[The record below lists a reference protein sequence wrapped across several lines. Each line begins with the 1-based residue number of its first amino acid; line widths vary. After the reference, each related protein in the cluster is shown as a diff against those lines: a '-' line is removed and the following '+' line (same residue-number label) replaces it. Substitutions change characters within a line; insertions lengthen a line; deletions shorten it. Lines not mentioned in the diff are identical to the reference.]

1 MPNSPSIRRPGRP
14 ASLQLPKTEPP
25 SQKMTK
31 AAFARW
37 IGRKAPRLSQ
47 LIKQSVI
54 TEPAIT
60 AEGMIVPALAIE
72 QMQEAGC
79 FADADALVVDAATAA
94 SKVAEDCKAASLTY
108 DEARTATETLKAHQ
122 ALLDLRQR
130 RGELIETAKADA
142 VAFAAARAF
151 RDGLQALPP
160 RVVPEMAARLGLEPA
175 RLLAEMN
182 ASIRM
187 FLTEISDFGADWRQG
202 LR

>member
-1 MPNSPSIRRPGRP
+1 MPNSPSVRRPGRP

-25 SQKMTK
+25 SRKMTK

-37 IGRKAPRLSQ
+37 IGRKAPRVSQ

-60 AEGMIVPALAIE
+60 ADGMIVPVLAIK

-79 FADADALVVDAATAA
+79 FADNDALTVYTAA
-94 SKVAEDCKAASLTY
+94 AISKMADGKAASLTY

-130 RGELIETAKADA
+130 RGELIDAAAADA

-151 RDGLQALPP
+151 RDGLLALPP
-160 RVVPEMAARLGLEPA
+160 RVVPEMAARLGIEAA
-175 RLLAEMN
+175 RLLGEMN
-182 ASIRM
+182 AAIRM
-187 FLTEISDFGADWRQG
+187 FLTEISDSRVDWRQG
-202 LR
+202 IR

>member
-1 MPNSPSIRRPGRP
+1 MPNSPSVRRPGRP
-14 ASLQLPKTEPP
+14 PSLQLPKTDPP

-37 IGRKAPRLSQ
+37 IDLKAPRVSQ

-60 AEGMIVPALAIE
+60 TDGMIVPPLAIK
-72 QMQEAGC
+72 QMRQAGC
-79 FADADALVVDAATAA
+79 FADVDAALAMDA
-94 SKVAEDCKAASLTY
+94 SVAISKMADGKAASLTY

-130 RGELIETAKADA
+130 RGELIEAAKADA

-160 RVVPEMAARLGLEPA
+160 RVVPEMAARLGIEAA

-182 ASIRM
+182 GAIRM
-187 FLTEISDFGADWRQG
+187 FLTEISDSRADWR
-202 LR
+202 